1 MPVVAKSI
9 TLRDEASEGGDLGAA
24 ADEWKLGTPQRRQA
38 AYIYV
43 EVFLGNFREVADKSA
58 RARKEGKAR
67 NEEEKGSM

>member
-9 TLRDEASEGGDLGAA
+9 TLRDEASWGGDSGAA
-24 ADEWKLGTPQRRQA
+24 ADEWKLGTPEWRRA

-58 RARKEGKAR
+58 RARKKERKAR
-67 NEEEKGSM
+67 DRKSVV